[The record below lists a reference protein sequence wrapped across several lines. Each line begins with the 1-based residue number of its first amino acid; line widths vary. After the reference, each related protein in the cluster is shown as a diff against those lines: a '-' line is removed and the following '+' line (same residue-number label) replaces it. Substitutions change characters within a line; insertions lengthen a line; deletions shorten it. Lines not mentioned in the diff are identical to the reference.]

1 MRRLRWLVYLTIL
14 IGGLANLQPQ
24 PVAAE
29 GQTRLVLAFYY
40 AWFDPNSFGA
50 GKTPFTPP
58 TPYYS
63 SDVNVI
69 QNHVNQARAAGI
81 DGFVQSWYGPAPNQ
95 QTEPNFAAL
104 LNVAAGSGFSA
115 AVDFETASPFFT
127 SNQDRINALNTL
139 LTTHVNHPAYLR
151 VDGKPVIFF
160 WANWLLSVDD
170 WNNIRN
176 AVDPNHTTTWIA
188 EGANANYLAV
198 FDGLHLYNTAWSDNP
213 AGAAATWGAT
223 TRAASTTYGTF
234 KYWVATAMPG
244 WDDTR
249 LNRPGAFVRDRANG
263 AYYQASFV
271 GAAASSPD
279 MLIVST
285 FNEWP
290 EGSNIEP
297 SNEFGNYYL
306 DLTAQL
312 AAAYKTGN
320 VAPPPPPPTVTP
332 GPSPTPAPT
341 KTPGPSPTPLPT
353 ATPLPPPTPVPSPTP
368 DATGAVVYRVQSGD
382 TLFWIAYRFG
392 VTLDDLYRLNNL
404 TPATGAILTIG
415 QPVILGHALQPADSV
430 SSNSEGLS
438 ISQAK
443 TGTLPTPTPEGWL
456 ALFPPQF
463 SQAQLRDD
471 GAFIHVVQ
479 AGDTLVGIA
488 VRYGLTLEEM
498 YAASGLN
505 AGSILQIGQVV
516 TLGQLPQPEAS
527 GGSTDWP
534 TPPATTTLV
543 PTPTPTPRLTAT
555 AVTLPA
561 PTASAESLA
570 LLPTPTLPVPVAAAA
585 PIDQQSLLPVFMGLF
600 GSLVVLGGL
609 IWYISR
615 TALRRG
621 DW

>member
-1 MRRLRWLVYLTIL
+1 MRRLRWLVSLTIL
-14 IGGLANLQPQ
+14 IGGLASLRPQ

-40 AWFDPNSFGA
+40 AWFDPNSFGG

-63 SDVNVI
+63 SDINVI

-115 AVDFETASPFFT
+115 AVDFETGSPFFAG
-127 SNQDRINALNTL
+127 NQDRINALNSL

-176 AVDPNHTTTWIA
+176 AVDPNHSSIWIA
-188 EGANANYLAV
+188 EGANTNYLAV

-213 AGAAATWGAT
+213 AGAAATWSAA
-223 TRAASTTYGTF
+223 TRAAAATYGAY
-234 KYWVATAMPG
+234 KYWAATAMPG

-249 LNRPGAFVRDRANG
+249 LNRPGSFVRDRANG
-263 AYYQASFV
+263 AYYQASFA

-279 MLIVST
+279 LLVIST

-297 SNEFGNYYL
+297 SNEFGSYYL

-312 AAAYKTGN
+312 SAAYKTGN
-320 VAPPPPPPTVTP
+320 VAPPPLPPTVTP

-353 ATPLPPPTPVPSPTP
+353 ATPLPTPTPVPSPTP
-368 DATGAVVYRVQSGD
+368 DATGAIVYHVQAGD

-404 TPATGAILTIG
+404 SAETGALLTIG
-415 QPVILGHALQPADSV
+415 RPVILGYALQGV
-430 SSNSEGLS
+430 SSASSGEGLAV
-438 ISQAK
+438 SQAK
-443 TGTLPTPTPEGWL
+443 TGPAPTPTPEGLL

-471 GAFIHVVQ
+471 GAFVHVVQ
-479 AGDTLVGIA
+479 GGDTLISIA
-488 VRYGLTLEEM
+488 VRYGLTLDEIF
-498 YAASGLN
+498 AASGLN

-516 TLGQLPQPEAS
+516 ILGQLPTPEES

-534 TPPATTTLV
+534 TPPASATATPTT
-543 PTPTPTPRLTAT
+543 TPTPRPTAT
-555 AVTLPA
+555 SMPA
-561 PTASAESLA
+561 PGRSVSAESLA
-570 LLPTPTLPVPVAAAA
+570 LLPSPTLPAPTDAAA

-615 TALRRG
+615 AALKG
-621 DW
+621 GGQ